1 MQLEGGVA
9 VKLSVIVPVYNVEKY
24 LADCVDSLLNQT
36 IKDLEIFLVDDG
48 STDRSGEIADRY
60 AGDFP
65 DRVRTL
71 HLNNGGQGRA
81 RNAALPMAQGDYI
94 GFVDSDDWIERDMY
108 EKMLDRAEQTGA
120 DVVVCDFLEHYA
132 DGREQT
138 LPACFQDHPLSAAGS
153 SCNKIF
159 RRSLVGDLRF
169 PEGLWYE
176 DFYFS
181 AVMLLRSKRTEFIP
195 EPLYV
200 YRRGQESTMHNNNAA
215 KNLDMLKIMEL
226 LEKEMLSRGRKE
238 DFHFFIVNHVL
249 LDSISRL
256 AQQTAPDRRQVI
268 RAFREYTHEK
278 IPRLSACES
287 YRAESRKR
295 RIIMFLNY
303 HGLEGLGQTLLHIK
317 KKV

>member
-1 MQLEGGVA
+1 M
-9 VKLSVIVPVYNVEKY
+9 KLSVIVPVYNVEKY
-24 LADCVDSLLNQT
+24 LEECVDSLLNQT
-36 IKDLEIFLVDDG
+36 LSDLEIFLVDDG
-48 STDRSGEIADRY
+48 STDRSGAIADRFAKEY
-60 AGDFP
+60 P
-65 DRVRTL
+65 DRVHTL
-71 HLNNGGQGRA
+71 HLENGGQGRA

-108 EKMLDRAEQTGA
+108 EKMLDRAEKTGA

-200 YRRGQESTMHNNNAA
+200 YRRGQESTMHNNNAR

-226 LEKEMLSRGRKE
+226 IEREIGEDARE
-238 DFHFFIVNHVL
+238 DFDFLVINHVV

-256 AQQTAPDRRQVI
+256 ARQDAPDKAEVI
-268 RAFREYTHEK
+268 RAFRRYAHEK
-278 IPRLSACES
+278 IPHLTRCPSF
-287 YRAESRKR
+287 RAETRNR

-303 HGLEGLGQTLLHIK
+303 HGLEQAAQLILRVKNRI
-317 KKV
+317 

>member
-1 MQLEGGVA
+1 M
-9 VKLSVIVPVYNVEKY
+9 KLSVIVPVYNVEKY
-24 LADCVDSLLNQT
+24 LEECVDSLLNQT
-36 IKDLEIFLVDDG
+36 LSDLEIFLVDDG
-48 STDRSGEIADRY
+48 STDRSGAIADRFAKEY
-60 AGDFP
+60 P
-65 DRVRTL
+65 DRVHTL
-71 HLNNGGQGRA
+71 HLENGGQGRA

-108 EKMLDRAEQTGA
+108 EKMLDRAEKTGA

-200 YRRGQESTMHNNNAA
+200 YRRGQESTMHNNNAR

-226 LEKEMLSRGRKE
+226 IEREIGEDARE
-238 DFHFFIVNHVL
+238 DFDFLVINHVV

-256 AQQTAPDRRQVI
+256 ARQDAPDKAEVI
-268 RAFREYTHEK
+268 RAFRRYAHEK
-278 IPRLSACES
+278 IPHLTRCPSF
-287 YRAESRKR
+287 RAETQKR

-303 HGLEGLGQTLLHIK
+303 HGLEQAAQLILRVKNRI
-317 KKV
+317 

>member
-1 MQLEGGVA
+1 M
-9 VKLSVIVPVYNVEKY
+9 KLSIIVPVYNVEKY
-24 LADCVDSLLNQT
+24 LEECVDSLLNQT
-36 IKDLEIFLVDDG
+36 LQDLEIFLVDDG
-48 STDRSGEIADRY
+48 STDRSGAIADRF
-60 AGDFP
+60 AKENP
-65 DRVRTL
+65 DRVHTL
-71 HLNNGGQGRA
+71 HLENGGQGRA
-81 RNAALPMAQGDYI
+81 RNAALPMASGDYV

-108 EKMLDRAEQTGA
+108 EKLLDRAEKTGA

-200 YRRGQESTMHNNNAA
+200 YRRGQESTMHNNNAR

-226 LEKEMLSRGRKE
+226 IEREIGPDKRE
-238 DFHFFIVNHVL
+238 DFDFLVINHVV

-256 AQQTAPDRRQVI
+256 ARQDAPDKAEVI
-268 RAFREYTHEK
+268 RAFRRYAHEK
-278 IPRLSACES
+278 IPHLTKSPS
-287 YRAESRKR
+287 FRAETQKR

-303 HGLEGLGQTLLHIK
+303 HGLEQAAQLILRVKNRI
-317 KKV
+317 

>member
-1 MQLEGGVA
+1 M
-9 VKLSVIVPVYNVEKY
+9 KLSIIVPVYNVEKY
-24 LADCVDSLLNQT
+24 LEECVDSLLNQT
-36 IKDLEIFLVDDG
+36 LQDLEIFLVDDG

-60 AGDFP
+60 AREYP
-65 DRVRTL
+65 DKVHTI

-81 RNAALPMAQGDYI
+81 RNAALPMASGDYV

-108 EKMLDRAEQTGA
+108 EKLLDRAEKTGA

-159 RRSLVGDLRF
+159 RRSLIGDLRF

-200 YRRGQESTMHNNNAA
+200 YRRGQESTMHNNNAR

-226 LEKEMLSRGRKE
+226 IEREIGENARE
-238 DFHFFIVNHVL
+238 DFDFLVINHVV

-256 AQQTAPDRRQVI
+256 ARQDAPDKAEVI
-268 RAFREYTHEK
+268 RAFRRYAHEK
-278 IPRLSACES
+278 IPHLTRCPSF
-287 YRAESRKR
+287 RAETQKR

-303 HGLEGLGQTLLHIK
+303 HGLEQAAQLILRVKNRI
-317 KKV
+317 

>member
-1 MQLEGGVA
+1 M
-9 VKLSVIVPVYNVEKY
+9 KLSIIVPVYNVEKY
-24 LADCVDSLLNQT
+24 LEECVDSLLNQT
-36 IKDLEIFLVDDG
+36 LQDLEIFLVDDG
-48 STDRSGEIADRY
+48 STDRSGAIADRY
-60 AGDFP
+60 ASEYP
-65 DRVRTL
+65 DKVHTL

-81 RNAALPMAQGDYI
+81 RNAALPMASGDYV

-108 EKMLDRAEQTGA
+108 EKLLDRAEKTGA

-159 RRSLVGDLRF
+159 RRSLIGDLRF

-195 EPLYV
+195 KPLYV
-200 YRRGQESTMHNNNAA
+200 YRRGQESTMHNNNAR

-226 LEKEMLSRGRKE
+226 IEREIGEDARE
-238 DFHFFIVNHVL
+238 DFDFLVINHVV

-256 AQQTAPDRRQVI
+256 ARQDAPDKAEVI
-268 RAFREYTHEK
+268 RAFRRYAHEK
-278 IPRLSACES
+278 IPHLTRCPSF
-287 YRAESRKR
+287 RAETQKR

-303 HGLEGLGQTLLHIK
+303 HGLEQAAQLILRVKNRI
-317 KKV
+317 

>member
-1 MQLEGGVA
+1 M
-9 VKLSVIVPVYNVEKY
+9 KLSIIVPVYNVEKY
-24 LADCVDSLLNQT
+24 LEECVDSLLNQT
-36 IKDLEIFLVDDG
+36 LSDLEIFLVDDG
-48 STDRSGEIADRY
+48 STDRSGAIADRFAKEY
-60 AGDFP
+60 P
-65 DRVRTL
+65 DRVHTL
-71 HLNNGGQGRA
+71 HLENGGQGRA

-108 EKMLDRAEQTGA
+108 EKMLDRAEKTGA

-200 YRRGQESTMHNNNAA
+200 YRRGQESTMHNNNAR

-226 LEKEMLSRGRKE
+226 IEREIGEDARE
-238 DFHFFIVNHVL
+238 DFDFLVINHVV

-256 AQQTAPDRRQVI
+256 ARQDAPDKAEVI
-268 RAFREYTHEK
+268 RAFRRYAHEK
-278 IPRLSACES
+278 IPHLTRCPSF
-287 YRAESRKR
+287 RAETRNR

-303 HGLEGLGQTLLHIK
+303 HGLEQAAQLILRVK
-317 KKV
+317 NRM